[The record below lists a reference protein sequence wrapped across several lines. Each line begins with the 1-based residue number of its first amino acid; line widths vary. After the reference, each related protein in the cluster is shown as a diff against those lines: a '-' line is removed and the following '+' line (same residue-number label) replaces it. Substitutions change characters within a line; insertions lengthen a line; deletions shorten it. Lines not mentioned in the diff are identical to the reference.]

1 MSQPANSPVWE
12 PPPPRQLPTLRSHL
26 AEHLHSEPAH
36 LLTTAALRA
45 GRGTIRPDTG
55 PELGAALLLEDEHQR
70 LCHAQLFYVTPDIT
84 TLIRQ
89 AAPSLKEEWGIQ
101 PHDVPARTGFM
112 VFAEPMAEYV
122 RDDGVRIDIVA
133 VSWGETDLLSSSTGG
148 LWVTFWSVT
157 DFAALRR
164 LARAA
169 GANPREADVM
179 ARSQRAE
186 LTWDNEVYMPWG
198 AGRPDVPD
206 PGDGVRAVD
215 PRRIAAAKTTLEWLQ
230 TVHAA
235 WIFCTPNALA
245 ETTEEHLPRT
255 QRIRAER
262 VGHNATPVRV
272 VSVSRKRV
280 RSSPRSGEP
289 SGRTVSVRF
298 PVAPFIRNQAYG
310 PGRQFRRLTPIA
322 GHWRGPADAP
332 VRISKTVNLVDTPVD
347 RRPAP

>member
-1 MSQPANSPVWE
+1 MSRPPDSPVWE
-12 PPPPRQLPTLRSHL
+12 PPPPRQLPTLREHL
-26 AEHLHSEPAH
+26 ADYLQSEPAH

-55 PELGAALLLEDEHQR
+55 PELGAALLLADEWQR
-70 LCHAQLFYVTPDIT
+70 LRQAQLFYVTADIT

-89 AAPSLKEEWGIQ
+89 AAPSLKDEWGIQ
-101 PHDVPARTGFM
+101 PHDIPVQTGFM
-112 VFAEPMAEYV
+112 VFAEPMAEYI

-133 VSWGETDLLSSSTGG
+133 VSWGETALLSSSTGG
-148 LWVTFWSVT
+148 LWVTFWSAS
-157 DFAALRR
+157 DFAGLRR

-169 GANPREADVM
+169 GANSREADVV
-179 ARSQRAE
+179 ARSQAAE

-198 AGRPDVPD
+198 AGRPEVPD
-206 PGDGVRAVD
+206 PGAGVRAVD
-215 PRRIAAAKTTLEWLQ
+215 PQRTAAAKTTLDWLQ

-235 WIFCTPNALA
+235 WIFCTPNTLA

-255 QRIRAER
+255 QRVRAER
-262 VGHNATPVRV
+262 AGHNATPVRV

-280 RSSPRSGEP
+280 RSSTNPGEP

-298 PVAPFIRNQAYG
+298 PVAPFIRNQPYG
-310 PGRQFRRLTPIA
+310 PGRQLRRLTPIA

-332 VRISKTVNLVDTPVD
+332 VRISKTVNLVDTPID
-347 RRPAP
+347 RPPAL